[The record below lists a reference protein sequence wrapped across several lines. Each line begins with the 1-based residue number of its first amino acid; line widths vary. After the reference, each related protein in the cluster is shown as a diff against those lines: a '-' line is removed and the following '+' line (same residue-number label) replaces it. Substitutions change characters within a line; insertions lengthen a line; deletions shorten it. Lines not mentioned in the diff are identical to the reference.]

1 MKRKCLSFAAVLLTL
16 GGLAS
21 GGQVSA
27 QSITGEQIRL
37 FGSFY
42 HGSLDTFFELVGDDL
57 LNMPMEEFQALP
69 AVIQRNACLVIVDHT
84 TYRSVMGKGFDA
96 AHGRQRMIEFAE
108 RAKISRRFLFK
119 DLEAKFRTISKKF
132 RHCLLSGVVWIDTTR
147 FTDDYA
153 DTPMEFQ
160 LRALYETQVPFIQW
174 VWRTIPPSK
183 ERSNMEALIHSM
195 ERKYLLDITDP

>member
-57 LNMPMEEFQALP
+57 LNMPTEELQALP

-84 TYRSVMGKGFDA
+84 TYRSVMAKGLEA
-96 AHGRQRMIEFAE
+96 AHGEERMIEFLE
-108 RAKISRRFLFK
+108 RAKDSRKFLFK
-119 DLEAKFRTISKKF
+119 DLEAKFETISEKSEY
-132 RHCLLSGVVWIDTTR
+132 CLRSGVVWIDTTR

-153 DTPMEFQ
+153 DTPTEFQ
-160 LRALYETQVPFIQW
+160 LRALYESQVPFIQW
-174 VWRTIPPSK
+174 VWRTIPPSE
-183 ERSNMEALIHSM
+183 ERRYMEALIPSM